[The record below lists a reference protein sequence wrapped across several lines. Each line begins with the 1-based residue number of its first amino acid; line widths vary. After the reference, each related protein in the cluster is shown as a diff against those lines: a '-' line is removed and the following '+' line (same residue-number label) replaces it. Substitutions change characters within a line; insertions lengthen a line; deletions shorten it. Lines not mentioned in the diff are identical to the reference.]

1 MGSMMAGAGPPN
13 PASTAVS
20 SAMVVNAFWGASRGY
35 PKGEADPTRPKPLQP
50 AVLDPVLISRRD
62 FLLAPRTHM

>member
-20 SAMVVNAFWGASRGY
+20 SAMVVNAFWGARTMSHSCFTTGVRRSTSNRAGMDSKNT
-35 PKGEADPTRPKPLQP
+35 PLGFKPSTS
-50 AVLDPVLISRRD
+50 ISR
-62 FLLAPRTHM
+62 